1 MVRLPQTTR
10 KKIPMNKSN
19 HQPTAFTLIELLVVI
34 SIIGILAG
42 VAAPALIRSM
52 TTGKMAQAAG
62 NARQIGLALRMYA
75 QDNDGAY
82 PSGRDTQ
89 GREINSSNDAFRELI
104 PAYLDSET
112 VFAIGSSP
120 VAKRADNNISAPS
133 RVLERGENH
142 WAYVAG
148 LNTSSSS
155 MWPLVVDH
163 TDGSG
168 RYGDKETEPG
178 GTWKGTHAIVVR
190 NDASA
195 STVKLLGTGKKRY
208 LPRHDDKSKSA
219 LDVREYM
226 GQGAELL
233 EPAR

>member
-1 MVRLPQTTR
+1 M
-10 KKIPMNKSN
+10 KSSFTK
-19 HQPTAFTLIELLVVI
+19 PAAFTLIELLVVI

-42 VAAPALIRSM
+42 VAGPALIRSM

-62 NARQIGLALRMYA
+62 NARQVGLALRMYA
-75 QDNDGAY
+75 QDNDGTY
-82 PSGRDTQ
+82 PVGRDYQ
-89 GREINSSNDAFRELI
+89 GRAISTSNDAFRELI

-120 VAKRADNNISAPS
+120 VGKRVDNNISAPS
-133 RVLERGENH
+133 RILERGENH
-142 WAYVAG
+142 WAYIAG
-148 LNTSSSS
+148 VNTASSS

-178 GTWKGTHAIVVR
+178 GTWKGTHAVVVR

-208 LPRHDDKSKSA
+208 VPRHDDKSKNA
-219 LDVREYM
+219 LEVKEYM
-226 GQGAELL
+226 GQGADLL